1 MQRGSVN
8 CAQRY
13 DYPYTEKM
21 YLSLWIFFLLVLNK
35 SATCYAAKRNSER
48 NERAVGHSEE
58 YIKQIFYAHAN
69 CIDTDWA
76 CNQECRLEYVNRTT
90 GLCIK
95 PSPAETCF
103 GIPIRYNFTFESA
116 NVIAALPK
124 YEILSKF
131 PRYGCNNFRS
141 TNAPVCWSALGPLL
155 CAVAYRPCS
164 NRAYFEVSMDKNG
177 LWPGF
182 INCSDTIKWKNGR
195 RIFSDGSCEMA
206 YNKEPSKMEIKQCLW
221 PLAAGTSHSKP
232 MAQSLIDDCY
242 LPCRYT
248 DVNFSFSLL
257 AVLCGLLCTFYLFIF
272 SLLFTSDF
280 CVYSLTHA
288 LLNASAHWF
297 IWLVSYADRVTERA
311 MCFDMLRRDTKILR
325 QNIKAARTFSISAIQ
340 IGRPKFSSNQM
351 IKWNKQSQLNLRCFF
366 LICYLLACSV
376 AAIELWTDAIETDGI
391 TGICYFRF
399 RTVKSAAQ
407 LYGPLVIAFVL
418 EHNDRDLKEFGEKD
432 QIALVIDHVDDDD
445 KELFD
450 HNAIKK
456 SGYSQMTFFGGYRFI
471 VRRSCNSSSEHFFA
485 TAYSESKI
493 ILDSVRCS
501 LNKTIMEGKTGWLHG
516 MTHDQKRMFFR
527 GEHPLVADIVD
538 LKMRKDYLTFSCSF
552 LSAPGCE
559 LPSTTDD
566 QPDDTII
573 TSTYNSSSK
582 MNQPEGV
589 SFKRCENNK
598 QSKSDEEESLDTFP
612 ADLKIRRLDVL
623 QRSRERRRQ
632 QMENGYLF
640 LKPTDSAHLTTKVL
654 SAYQN
659 GLIEGHWRER
669 CVNYEKQIKALS
681 ANLRVADHEIR
692 RLAGLE
698 MSESMIKSRKQKF
711 PHATYPIGMNY
722 LPAANASSD
731 RSFSICSEQ
740 FKSCQNS
747 KNARIL
753 IIDNANYAS
762 NSSTENVNL
771 SERPTNAQNI
781 HMPSE
786 SRIDEGNETFMCEV
800 SALKSRTIFGTSVI
814 QNPSNEIKDDGKDD
828 GQISGSY
835 HDSDSFNSDEE
846 DSEEERLYNEKV
858 AELQRRH

>member
-1 MQRGSVN
+1 
-8 CAQRY
+8 
-13 DYPYTEKM
+13 
-21 YLSLWIFFLLVLNK
+21 
-35 SATCYAAKRNSER
+35 
-48 NERAVGHSEE
+48 
-58 YIKQIFYAHAN
+58 
-69 CIDTDWA
+69 
-76 CNQECRLEYVNRTT
+76 
-90 GLCIK
+90 
-95 PSPAETCF
+95 
-103 GIPIRYNFTFESA
+103 
-116 NVIAALPK
+116 
-124 YEILSKF
+124 
-131 PRYGCNNFRS
+131 
-141 TNAPVCWSALGPLL
+141 
-155 CAVAYRPCS
+155 
-164 NRAYFEVSMDKNG
+164 
-177 LWPGF
+177 
-182 INCSDTIKWKNGR
+182 
-195 RIFSDGSCEMA
+195 
-206 YNKEPSKMEIKQCLW
+206 
-221 PLAAGTSHSKP
+221 
-232 MAQSLIDDCY
+232 
-242 LPCRYT
+242 
-248 DVNFSFSLL
+248 
-257 AVLCGLLCTFYLFIF
+257 
-272 SLLFTSDF
+272 
-280 CVYSLTHA
+280 
-288 LLNASAHWF
+288 
-297 IWLVSYADRVTERA
+297 
-311 MCFDMLRRDTKILR
+311 
-325 QNIKAARTFSISAIQ
+325 
-340 IGRPKFSSNQM
+340 
-351 IKWNKQSQLNLRCFF
+351 
-366 LICYLLACSV
+366 
-376 AAIELWTDAIETDGI
+376 
-391 TGICYFRF
+391 
-399 RTVKSAAQ
+399 
-407 LYGPLVIAFVL
+407 
-418 EHNDRDLKEFGEKD
+418 
-432 QIALVIDHVDDDD
+432 
-445 KELFD
+445 
-450 HNAIKK
+450 
-456 SGYSQMTFFGGYRFI
+456 
-471 VRRSCNSSSEHFFA
+471 
-485 TAYSESKI
+485 
-493 ILDSVRCS
+493 
-501 LNKTIMEGKTGWLHG
+501 
-516 MTHDQKRMFFR
+516 
-527 GEHPLVADIVD
+527 
-538 LKMRKDYLTFSCSF
+538 
-552 LSAPGCE
+552 
-559 LPSTTDD
+559 
-566 QPDDTII
+566 
-573 TSTYNSSSK
+573 